1 MQLNHNGFRTPLGWE
16 IFKAR
21 YQQFHDETWK
31 QRAKTI
37 VRDVCGQRNGKRTIQ
52 SHPLMSAD
60 ELHDLEHFIAN
71 FMFVPAGRYIYYAG
85 RPASFYQNCH
95 IYIAEHDTREEW
107 GRLLHSASD
116 ALMSGAGIGIDYSVF
131 RPHGAP
137 LARTGG
143 TACLTADTVV
153 YKDRKK
159 SRKNNEVTIGRLFEL
174 QETKPEKF
182 SHIKIR
188 SLDESSGLF
197 YRNQLLG
204 VIYNGEAEVF
214 EVTTESGYT
223 IKATLNHRF
232 MNSSREYQ
240 ELGEF
245 VTGDQIAV
253 NGTVIWTAPDPN
265 SRYRRYACT
274 ECGSAVSRKDA
285 LCANCRENRPCP
297 QCGGRRN
304 RKAKVCFNCATL
316 NQQQVDANETTAR
329 QRRECIAARKD
340 FCEVCGT
347 VDGKFEV
354 HHKDKNPLNNKPEN
368 LINVCIACHNAIHMM
383 ERRFGNPYGHRHVSF
398 DRIVSI
404 RLVGIE
410 SVYDL
415 QMEGPNHN
423 FVANG
428 FVSHNSG
435 PIPLMQS
442 INEVGRNVR
451 QGGARRSAIYASLN
465 WQHGD
470 VEAFLKVKDW
480 RNTPVPG
487 ASHLTFADLKEG
499 DFDAAAPLDST
510 NISLNY
516 DDAWLYHPDREQ
528 QSTFV
533 ANVRMAM
540 HNGEPGFS
548 FNFGTKQSETGR
560 NACCEATSSDD
571 SDICNLGSVNLAAI
585 PDLATLKR
593 VVELGSKFLICGS
606 IRGDMP
612 DEKTLAVREK
622 NRRIGL
628 GLMGVH
634 EWLLKRS
641 YRYGMNDELRQ
652 WMQVYQDEST
662 RAANE
667 HCDRFYISRPV
678 ACRAIAPTGTI
689 GLLTGTTTGL
699 EPIYAVAYKR
709 RWIDGDSRK
718 YQLVVDQ
725 TAADLIQELGIED
738 PDRIETAIDLAADPE
753 RRIAFQADMQD
764 YVDMAISSTLNIPA
778 WGTDLNNES
787 RVQRMA
793 DIIAHYAPRLRGL
806 TFYPDGARG
815 GQPLVKVPYA
825 EAKASGSAVFE
836 EHSDVACKSGVCGV

>member
-143 TACLTADTVV
+143 TA
-153 YKDRKK
+153 
-159 SRKNNEVTIGRLFEL
+159 
-174 QETKPEKF
+174 
-182 SHIKIR
+182 
-188 SLDESSGLF
+188 
-197 YRNQLLG
+197 
-204 VIYNGEAEVF
+204 
-214 EVTTESGYT
+214 
-223 IKATLNHRF
+223 
-232 MNSSREYQ
+232 
-240 ELGEF
+240 
-245 VTGDQIAV
+245 
-253 NGTVIWTAPDPN
+253 
-265 SRYRRYACT
+265 
-274 ECGSAVSRKDA
+274 
-285 LCANCRENRPCP
+285 
-297 QCGGRRN
+297 
-304 RKAKVCFNCATL
+304 
-316 NQQQVDANETTAR
+316 
-329 QRRECIAARKD
+329 
-340 FCEVCGT
+340 
-347 VDGKFEV
+347 
-354 HHKDKNPLNNKPEN
+354 
-368 LINVCIACHNAIHMM
+368 
-383 ERRFGNPYGHRHVSF
+383 
-398 DRIVSI
+398 
-404 RLVGIE
+404 
-410 SVYDL
+410 
-415 QMEGPNHN
+415 
-423 FVANG
+423 
-428 FVSHNSG
+428 SG